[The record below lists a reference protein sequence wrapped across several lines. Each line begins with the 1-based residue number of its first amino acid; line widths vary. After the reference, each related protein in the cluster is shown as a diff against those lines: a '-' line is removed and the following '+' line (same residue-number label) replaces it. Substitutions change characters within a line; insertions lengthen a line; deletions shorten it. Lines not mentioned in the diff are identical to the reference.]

1 MSKKMSKRWL
11 LVIIAAVALLVIL
24 AACSPAVT
32 YEPKTQ
38 TIDIFINERKAVAE
52 GALNELLGEENHADL
67 ITEFYKWEPEV
78 IVVNKG
84 DTVVLNVTNPRGSVH
99 GLEVPAFGIDTGP
112 LEPRGGTAT
121 IEFIAA
127 EAGTYTYNC
136 SIPFDPDED
145 PQHCHPEHEFQVG
158 TIIVLDR

>member
-1 MSKKMSKRWL
+1 MSKRISGKWL
-11 LVIIAAVALLVIL
+11 PVIIAAVALIAILVG
-24 AACSPAVT
+24 CSPAGT

-78 IVVNKG
+78 IVVQKG
-84 DTVVLNVTNPRGSVH
+84 DTIVLNVTNPRGSVH

-121 IEFIAA
+121 IEFVAA
-127 EAGTYTYNC
+127 EAGTFEYKC
-136 SIPFDPDED
+136 SIPFDPNTD
-145 PQHCHPEHEFQVG
+145 PQNCHPEHEFQVG